1 MLHLNLDD
9 TVLKAVKGIEK
20 DAINKIIEIAL
31 EQDNITNKNIY
42 VSIEC
47 ISKNEIRQLNK
58 EYRNVDKETDV
69 LSFPIFTKEELKDIK
84 FDQIELGDI
93 VICIDVVKEQSI
105 EYDTGMK
112 RELLYMITHG
122 ICHLLGYDH
131 EIVED
136 KIIMRAKEE
145 KILNMIGASK

>member
-9 TVLKAVKGIEK
+9 KILEAAEDIDKNAMNLY
-20 DAINKIIEIAL
+20 INKIVEVAL
-31 EQDNITNKNIY
+31 KQDDIINKEIY
-42 VSIEC
+42 VSIGC
-47 ISKNEIRQLNK
+47 ASRNEIRQLNN

-69 LSFPIFTKEELKDIK
+69 LSFPIFTKEELINTK

-93 VICIDVVKEQSI
+93 VICLDVVKDQSI

-122 ICHLLGYDH
+122 ICHLLR
-131 EIVED
+131 I
-136 KIIMRAKEE
+136 
-145 KILNMIGASK
+145 

>member
-9 TVLKAVKGIEK
+9 KILEAAEDIDKNAMNEY
-20 DAINKIIEIAL
+20 INKIVEVAL
-31 EQDNITNKNIY
+31 KQDNIINKEIY
-42 VSIEC
+42 VSIGC
-47 ISKNEIRQLNK
+47 ANRDEIRQLNN

-69 LSFPIFTKEELKDIK
+69 LSFPIFTKEELIKTK

-93 VICIDVVKEQSI
+93 VVCLDVVKDQSI

-122 ICHLLGYDH
+122 ICHLLR
-131 EIVED
+131 I
-136 KIIMRAKEE
+136 
-145 KILNMIGASK
+145 

>member
-9 TVLKAVKGIEK
+9 TVLEAAQDIDKN
-20 DAINKIIEIAL
+20 AINKIIEIAL
-31 EQDNITNKNIY
+31 EQDNIKNKDIY

-47 ISKNEIRQLNK
+47 VSKSKIRQLNK

-69 LSFPIFTKEELKDIK
+69 LSFPIFTKEELINIK

-93 VICIDVVKEQSI
+93 VICLDVVRRQSI

-122 ICHLLGYDH
+122 ICHLLR
-131 EIVED
+131 I
-136 KIIMRAKEE
+136 
-145 KILNMIGASK
+145 